1 MGKTLNVSGVEG
13 AAAEADGAAHQR
25 RQSQDSQQDGPPVS
39 LQTTKICF
47 IDSTEDNAEL
57 YSQSLLIGQI
67 SAPPPPLQSNCLI
80 SGKFHLHPLP
90 EVVEVVQIED
100 GVLEPGDGSVGVQQ
114 ATHVELIAVPLVLRA
129 RGAPHRRQQ
138 LLLKVAGQHGRG
150 GAGARVRFVCQPRKN
165 NKLKSIRNQ
174 LKCS

>member
-39 LQTTKICF
+39 LQTTQICF

-67 SAPPPPLQSNCLI
+67 SAPPPPF
-80 SGKFHLHPLP
+80 K
-90 EVVEVVQIED
+90 
-100 GVLEPGDGSVGVQQ
+100 
-114 ATHVELIAVPLVLRA
+114 ATV
-129 RGAPHRRQQ
+129 
-138 LLLKVAGQHGRG
+138 
-150 GAGARVRFVCQPRKN
+150 
-165 NKLKSIRNQ
+165 
-174 LKCS
+174 